1 MILEGLGLVYE
12 GTESNKKKTPQMRL
26 DFLKIQWDLLTMIG
40 KSIILKINNI
50 KLL

>member
-1 MILEGLGLVYE
+1 
-12 GTESNKKKTPQMRL
+12 MRL
-26 DFLKIQWDLLTMIG
+26 KTMTHDFPLLKMGRDFLKIQWDLLTMIG